1 LLLGVLL
8 LVLLLGVR
16 VAGGGRHQEPPEVVW
31 LLPELEPRPEP
42 ELKPLE
48 LELPEFELPVLEFPL
63 LELPVFELEP
73 DEPVLEDVPL
83 LEEVPELV
91 DEPLDVEDVAVLCV
105 DPGRARVT
113 TPAAATLA
121 RVTAVVV
128 ERTLARPRSRA
139 AMARRTLSRSALL
152 MSPILRSRIRSLLQ
166 ETSPLAMRARAP
178 GSAVWEEATQR
189 T

>member
-1 LLLGVLL
+1 M
-8 LVLLLGVR
+8 
-16 VAGGGRHQEPPEVVW
+16 AW
-31 LLPELEPRPEP
+31 LLPELELGVEP
-42 ELKPLE
+42 ELRPLE
-48 LELPEFELPVLEFPL
+48 LELPELPVLELPVLEP
-63 LELPVFELEP
+63 PVLELEP

-91 DEPLDVEDVAVLCV
+91 DEPVDVEDVAVLCV

-128 ERTLARPRSRA
+128 ERTLARPRFRA
-139 AMARRTLSRSALL
+139 AMARWTLSRSALL
-152 MSPILRSRIRSLLQ
+152 MSPILRSRNRSLLQ

-178 GSAVWEEATQR
+178 GPAVCDEAIQR
-189 T
+189 S

>member
-1 LLLGVLL
+1 M
-8 LVLLLGVR
+8 
-16 VAGGGRHQEPPEVVW
+16 AW
-31 LLPELEPRPEP
+31 LLPELELGVEP
-42 ELKPLE
+42 ELRPLE
-48 LELPEFELPVLEFPL
+48 LELPELPVLELPVLELPV
-63 LELPVFELEP
+63 LELPVLELPVLELEP

-91 DEPLDVEDVAVLCV
+91 DEPVDVEDVAVLWV

-128 ERTLARPRSRA
+128 ERTLARPRSRV
-139 AMARRTLSRSALL
+139 AMACRTLSRSALL

-166 ETSPLAMRARAP
+166 ETSPLAMRARALGQP
-178 GSAVWEEATQR
+178 SGRRLPSEHEGLLKPRCPRGQTAQQR
-189 T
+189 